1 MSGGKI
7 VNIQLDI
14 WKQSECVMMDDPV
27 CFTKCKLYFFLMFVS
42 YIIVYI
48 IIVSVVGKTS
58 KLI

>member
-1 MSGGKI
+1 METI
-7 VNIQLDI
+7 R
-14 WKQSECVMMDDPV
+14 MRDDGRPRV
-27 CFTKCKLYFFLMFVS
+27 FYKMQVIFFFLMFVS